1 MSIILGKNFEPS
13 TSILPIKTTAIAIDI
28 DIGKIAISSVF
39 VPATA
44 MDCNMAKADTA
55 TISSTIKTP
64 SINIDVLSFIFPN
77 SSNTL
82 IVTTVLVIDM
92 ANPKNIES
100 KVVNPNLWATKKVI
114 IRVPIDYVNPTIIEI
129 LTICLSFAIGNSI
142 PITKRSIIIPNS
154 ANMLTVSI

>member
-1 MSIILGKNFEPS
+1 MGKNFDPS

-28 DIGKIAISSVF
+28 DIGIIAISSVSA
-39 VPATA
+39 ATA
-44 MDCNMAKADTA
+44 MDCNMAKTDTA

-64 SINIDVLSFIFPN
+64 NINIDDRSFIFPN

-92 ANPKNIES
+92 ANPRNIES
-100 KVVNPNLWATKKVI
+100 NVVNPSLCATKKVI
-114 IRVPIDYVNPTIIEI
+114 IMVPIDSVNPTIIEI
-129 LTICLSFAIGNSI
+129 LPICLSFAIGNSI

-154 ANMLTVSI
+154 ANMFTVSIS